1 MKAPRLFLLGLLLSI
16 AVPALAADGF
26 VVVVNTSVPGAS
38 VKRADLAAVFLK
50 KATRWGD
57 GSPASPV
64 DQSGTS
70 PVRKAFSDAVLQ
82 MPVSA
87 VLQYWQRLL
96 LSPSNQVRIPLGK
109 ASDEEV
115 MAYVA
120 KTSGAVG
127 YVGPGHALPSGVKAI
142 SVIE

>member
-16 AVPALAADGF
+16 GVPALAADGF

-70 PVRKAFSDAVLQ
+70 PVRKAFSDSVLQ

-96 LSPSNQVRIPLGK
+96 LSPQNQIRIPIGK

-115 MAYVA
+115 LAYVA
-120 KTSGAVG
+120 KTGGAVG
-127 YVGPGHALPSGVKAI
+127 YVAPGAALPAGVKAI
-142 SVIE
+142 SILE

>member
-1 MKAPRLFLLGLLLSI
+1 MKAPRLFLLGLMLSI
-16 AVPALAADGF
+16 GVPVLAADGF
-26 VVVVNTSVPGAS
+26 VVVVNTSVPGAN

-96 LSPSNQVRIPLGK
+96 LSPQNQIRIPIGK

-115 MAYVA
+115 LAYVA
-120 KTSGAVG
+120 KTGGAVG
-127 YVGPGHALPSGVKAI
+127 YVAPRAALPAGVKAV
-142 SVIE
+142 SVLE

>member
-1 MKAPRLFLLGLLLSI
+1 MKARHFLLLAFLL
-16 AVPALAADGF
+16 ALGGRAHAADGF
-26 VVVVNTSVPGAS
+26 MVVVNSSVPGAS
-38 VKRADLAAVFLK
+38 VHRADLAAVFLK

-82 MPVSA
+82 MPVAA

-96 LSPSNQVRIPLGK
+96 LSPSNQVRIPVGK

-127 YVGPGHALPSGVKAI
+127 YVAPGHTLPSGVKAI